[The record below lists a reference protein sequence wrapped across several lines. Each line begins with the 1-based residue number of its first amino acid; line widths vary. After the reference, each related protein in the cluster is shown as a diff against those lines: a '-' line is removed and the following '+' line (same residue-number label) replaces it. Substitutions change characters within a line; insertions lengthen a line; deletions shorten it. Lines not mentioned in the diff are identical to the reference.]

1 MTIHERIFTLRRAA
15 GLSQETL
22 AERVGVSRQAI
33 GKWENGAA
41 LPGLDNLQALA
52 AALGV
57 SCDALLTGES
67 GRMGGAG
74 GEDAPEGGAAG
85 NDAQGNARQCAASG
99 DAACGN
105 AGAVF
110 PGSAGAHDPAG
121 AMAAA
126 PTAAEPT
133 AAGLRA
139 LLEAYQT
146 AQQQAAR
153 RQRMLLA
160 SLAAVLLALL
170 CLGIFAD
177 ARLGALAGRV
187 DEVSGRMDGIDQRID
202 SRIGSIRTEIE
213 ESLSEAGRIVADF
226 DWQYQTLSE
235 DSIGLTLTAMPKS
248 RRDGTAAVFSVVPPG
263 GAAITAEAAPRAD
276 GVFTALLEIPL
287 TEEYERFAVMA
298 AFTTDGETQS
308 QLLFHEMNFYSGRR
322 TTADLTL
329 TDFRATVLWP
339 DTDDA
344 RLSLGGECGLE
355 IQCASGEGAPVPV
368 SAEVVLMVDGE
379 QVAAQAP
386 ELGGVFGTPGPL
398 SGGEAQVQG
407 AIALSG
413 TWYVRFEPLE
423 LPLPRT
429 GAVLEA
435 TVTDSSGRTVICR
448 QEVYRP

>member
-1 MTIHERIFTLRRAA
+1 MTIHERIFALRRAA

-67 GRMGGAG
+67 GRKGDAS

-110 PGSAGAHDPAG
+110 PGSAGVYDPAG
-121 AMAAA
+121 AMAA
-126 PTAAEPT
+126 EPT
-133 AAGLRA
+133 AVGLRA
-139 LLEAYQT
+139 LLEAYQA
-146 AQQQAAR
+146 AQRQAAR

-202 SRIGSIRTEIE
+202 SRIGSIRAEIE
-213 ESLSEAGRIVADF
+213 ESLSESERIVADF
-226 DWQYQTLSE
+226 DWQYRTLSE
-235 DSIGLTLTAMPKS
+235 DVIELTLTATPKS
-248 RRDGTAAVFSVVPPG
+248 RREDTAAVFSVVPSV
-263 GAAITAEAAPRAD
+263 GAAITAGAAPRAD
-276 GVFTALLEIPL
+276 GVYTARLEIPL
-287 TEEYERFAVMA
+287 AEEYERFAVMA
-298 AFTTDGETQS
+298 AFTTEGETQS
-308 QLLFHEMNFYSGRR
+308 QLLFHEVNFYSGRR
-322 TTADLTL
+322 TTAELTL
-329 TDFRATVLWP
+329 IDFRTEVLWP
-339 DTDDA
+339 DSDDA

-355 IQCASGEGAPVPV
+355 VQCASGEGAPVPV
-368 SAEVVLMVDGE
+368 SAEVVLLVDGAR
-379 QVAAQAP
+379 VAAQTP
-386 ELGGVFGTPGPL
+386 ELGGVFGAPGPL
-398 SGGEAQVQG
+398 SGGEAQVPAAAG
-407 AIALSG
+407 ISG

-435 TVTDSSGRTVICR
+435 TVTDSSGRTVVCR